1 LSAIVRIGKKYTLV
15 IPKNIREKLKLK
27 EGSRVLLR
35 ISGNTIVIEPLPESP
50 FEVLGEVIGEP
61 YSEKVD
67 EEKAVKW
74 LMKNASN

>member
-1 LSAIVRIGKKYTLV
+1 MSAIVRIGKKYTLV

-35 ISGNTIVIEPLPESP
+35 ISGNTIVIEPLPELP

-74 LMKNASN
+74 LMKNAGS